1 MRQDDG
7 KRHGGDIFSPYCG
20 KFWAFA
26 RGWDWSMF
34 RSKSPHPASHHR
46 DEHMTLIDDLSKRRG
61 GREARKALRSRAIPM
76 SEAAVR
82 PGMVGGQYKPLKDA
96 DMQRIHETALKLLET
111 VGMGTPIPSCV
122 EAMTARGC
130 WINDKGRL
138 CIPRSL
144 VEDILATCAR
154 NFVLHARDPNL
165 DLEPW
170 GNKVYFGTAGAA
182 VHVAEI
188 ESNSYRESYLADL
201 YDAARIVDT
210 CEHIHFFQRCLT
222 ARDMLNGHDLDIN
235 TLYAS
240 LAGTNKHVGTSMVEP
255 QHVDE
260 CLQILHY
267 VAGGEKKWRE
277 RPFVSQSNC
286 FVVPPLKFAEDAC
299 RCLEVAARGGMPV
312 LLLSAA
318 QAGATSPA
326 ALAGTVVQAV
336 SECLAGL
343 VYINCVVPGAIA
355 IWGPWPFVSD
365 LRTGAMSGGS
375 GEQALITAAC
385 GQMGHFYNLTV
396 GSAAGMCDSK
406 FPDVQAGYEKG
417 VTAGISAMAGIN
429 MMYEMAGM
437 HASLLGFCLE
447 SLLIDNDMLGSINRN
462 VRGIEVNDATL
473 SFDVITEVC
482 LEGPGHY
489 LGSDQTLSMMQTEYV
504 YPHLGNRMSPKEWN
518 EAGKPD
524 ILKKAIAKKR
534 EILSTYYPEYI
545 PRDIDDAIRAKHDI
559 RLPREVMEL
568 GDPRWIK

>member
-1 MRQDDG
+1 MSLVEDV
-7 KRHGGDIFSPYCG
+7 
-20 KFWAFA
+20 
-26 RGWDWSMF
+26 
-34 RSKSPHPASHHR
+34 
-46 DEHMTLIDDLSKRRG
+46 TKRRG
-61 GREARKALRSRAIPM
+61 GRDARRTLRSTAIPM
-76 SEAAVR
+76 SKAAVK
-82 PGMVGGQYKPLKDA
+82 PGMEGGQYKPLKDA
-96 DMQRIHETALKLLET
+96 DMKRIHETALKLLND
-111 VGMGTPIPSCV
+111 VGLARAIPSCI

-130 WINDKGRL
+130 FMRDNGRL
-138 CIPRSL
+138 CIPPAL
-144 VEDILATCAR
+144 VEDILASCAK
-154 NFVLHARDPNL
+154 NFVLHARKPQL
-165 DLEPW
+165 DMEPW

-182 VHVAEI
+182 VHIVDI

-210 CEHIHFFQRCLT
+210 CEHIHFFQRSIT

-240 LAGTNKHVGTSMVEP
+240 LAGTQKHVGTSMVEAE
-255 QHVDE
+255 HVTE

-286 FVVPPLKFAEDAC
+286 FVVPPLNFSEDAC
-299 RCLEVAARGGMPV
+299 ACLEVAARGGMPV

-318 QAGATSPA
+318 QAGATAPA

-336 SECLAGL
+336 AECLAGL

-375 GEQALITAAC
+375 GEQALITSAC
-385 GQMGHFYNLTV
+385 AQMGHYYNLTV
-396 GSAAGMCDSK
+396 GSAAGMCDAK
-406 FPDVQAGYEKG
+406 MPDIQAGYEKG
-417 VTAGISAMAGIN
+417 MTAGISAMTGIN
-429 MMYEMAGM
+429 LMYESAGM

-447 SLLIDNDMLGSINRN
+447 SLLIDNDMLGAINRN
-462 VRGIEVNDATL
+462 VRGIEVNEDTL
-473 SFDVITEVC
+473 SLDVITETC

-489 LGSDQTLSMMQTEYV
+489 LGSNQTLTMMQTEYI
-504 YPHLGNRMSPKEWN
+504 YPAMANRMSPKEWN

-524 ILKKAIAKKR
+524 ILQKAIAKKK

-545 PRDIDDAIRAKHDI
+545 PLEIDAIIRQHHDI
-559 RLPREVMEL
+559 KLPREIMEI
-568 GDPRWIK
+568 GDPRWMK